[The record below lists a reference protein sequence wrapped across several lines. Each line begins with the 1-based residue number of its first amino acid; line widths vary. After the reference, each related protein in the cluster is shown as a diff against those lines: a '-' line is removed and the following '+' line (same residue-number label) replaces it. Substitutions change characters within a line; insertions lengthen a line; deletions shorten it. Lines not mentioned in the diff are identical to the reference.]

1 MTRSNYATTLSSLAV
16 TNAVG
21 TTQEINYGEYAGGM
35 VHVPNGETVVT
46 LTWWASHDGVTY
58 EAALHSVDE
67 HVTPITYVATA
78 QTVAADGSYPIPAEL
93 VGAKFLKIVGDVA
106 ATLHLS
112 LKSS

>member
-1 MTRSNYATTLSSLAV
+1 MARSNFATNVLSVAV
-16 TNAVG
+16 TTAIG
-21 TTQEINYGEYAGGM
+21 TTQAINYGEFAGGM

-46 LTWWASHDGVTY
+46 LTWWASHDGETY

-93 VGAKFLKIVGDVA
+93 VGAKFLKIVGNVA

>member
-1 MTRSNYATTLSSLAV
+1 MTRTNYATKLTLSTTA
-16 TNAVG
+16 AIG
-21 TTQEINYGEYAGGM
+21 TTPEINYGEYAGGE

-46 LTWWASHDGVTY
+46 LTWWASHDGITY
-58 EAALHSVDE
+58 EAAYHSVDE

-78 QTVAADGSYPIPAEL
+78 QTVSADKSYPIPAEL
-93 VGAKFLKIVGDVA
+93 VGAKYLKIVSNVA